1 MPNKTSQPT
10 RSSLRLAKFAPHPSS
25 PSLLLSLPSET
36 IDLTFAFAVPPTLS
50 SRRQRSQ
57 LYRYLLIHPSLSPI
71 VRRRIYHKATLNV
84 GDPKGSDKRF
94 VGLLEDA
101 DVGRFVKYLKIRL
114 PDVDPSKKMDLNE
127 DPALAILPAPRLDQE
142 ETIELVGKALERIT
156 GPRYLEMDARVGTRI
171 EGEIL
176 VR

>member
-1 MPNKTSQPT
+1 MPNKT
-10 RSSLRLAKFAPHPSS
+10 RSSSRLAKFAPHPSS

-36 IDLTFAFAVPPTLS
+36 IDLIFAFAVPPTLS

-57 LYRYLLIHPSLSPI
+57 LYRFLLIHPSLSPLI
-71 VRRRIYHKATLNV
+71 RRRIYHKATLNV
-84 GDPKGSDKRF
+84 GDPRWSDKRF

-127 DPALAILPAPRLDQE
+127 DPALAILPAPRLDQK
-142 ETIELVGKALERIT
+142 ETVNMVGRALDKIM
-156 GPRYLEMDARVGTRI
+156 GPRYLEMDARVGTRV
-171 EGEIL
+171 EGEII